1 MSWKN
6 LLACMRTAAQAVGWL
21 MLNFTNNLSYGI
33 ASASPVHGCGSEN
46 TEKLDRWL
54 VLSLFEKDT
63 SRHTRPDPKH
73 DSAYALILYYI
84 PKASQSPVNSYPKM
98 FLVIYCDMAISG
110 ERIITS
116 ESWRW
121 LGWVWSARSEAGL
134 GRRVEGNC
142 PRCGCPLAANPP
154 RSPYQKVIIS

>member
-33 ASASPVHGCGSEN
+33 ASASPVHSCGSEN
-46 TEKLDRWL
+46 TEKLDRLL

-84 PKASQSPVNSYPKM
+84 PKASQKSRQFLPKN
-98 FLVIYCDMAISG
+98 VSG
-110 ERIITS
+110 NLLRYGNQWGKNHNFGILEM
-116 ESWRW
+116 
-121 LGWVWSARSEAGL
+121 AGL
-134 GRRVEGNC
+134 GLVGQIGSWAWEAG
-142 PRCGCPLAANPP
+142 
-154 RSPYQKVIIS
+154 

>member
-1 MSWKN
+1 M
-6 LLACMRTAAQAVGWL
+6 
-21 MLNFTNNLSYGI
+21 F
-33 ASASPVHGCGSEN
+33 
-46 TEKLDRWL
+46 
-54 VLSLFEKDT
+54 SLFEEDI

-73 DSAYALILYYI
+73 DSAYGLILYYI
-84 PKASQSPVNSYPKM
+84 HKASQSPVSSYPKIFM
-98 FLVIYCDMAISG
+98 VIYCDMEISG

-154 RSPYQKVIIS
+154 RSPYQKSSFHNNRTKQIYRKPKGKVVRICILGV